1 MAINPP
7 TLQDVKEI
15 ATECGISIDDTLG
28 QGYLAFISG
37 VFGQLNQLPDA
48 PEGLPPV
55 KYPRTGGWV
64 PPRAENP
71 LNAWYVRCD
80 IEGAPRGKLKGRT
93 VAVKDNILVAGV
105 PLMNGTALLEGYVPE
120 VDATVVTRLL
130 DAGARIAGKA
140 QCEDFCMSGG
150 SHTSANGPV
159 HNPHRMGYSAGGS
172 SSGSAAL
179 VGAGAVDLALGC
191 DQGGSIRMPS
201 ALCGTYGMKPT
212 FGLVP
217 YTGILGWDS
226 TIDHVGPITAN
237 VRDNALMLEV
247 LAGEDG
253 CDYRQRAPKVRAYT
267 KGIEDGV
274 KGLRIGILKEG
285 FGVPGVSDDE
295 VDAKVR
301 KAAKRFAKLGATVEE
316 ASIPEHLS
324 HFVSYWPIF
333 LDGAITRCFFEEG
346 VTTGQK
352 TLYVTSASERLAGW
366 RARAD
371 EMAHTVKAIMILGR
385 YLKRKYGN
393 RLYAKA
399 SNHRFRLVE
408 AYDAALARFDLLVT
422 PTTPVKANPHPAP
435 DAPLAEYFGRA
446 FETTFNTPAANNTGH
461 PAMSIPCGMIDGL
474 PIGMMLVGRQYDEP
488 TIYRAAYAFEQSG
501 DWRKM

>member
-7 TLQDVKEI
+7 TPQDVKEI
-15 ATECGISIDDTLG
+15 AAECGISLNDTLSE
-28 QGYLAFISG
+28 GYLAFMSSI
-37 VFGQLNQLPDA
+37 FGQLNELLDA
-48 PEGLPPV
+48 PEVLPPV
-55 KYPRTGGWV
+55 KYPRAGGWV
-64 PPRAENP
+64 PPREENQ
-71 LNAWYVRCD
+71 LNAWYVRCS
-80 IEGAPRGKLKGRT
+80 IKGAARGKLKGRT
-93 VAVKDNILVAGV
+93 VAVKDNIMVAGV
-105 PLMNGTALLEGYVPE
+105 PMMNGTALLEGYVPE
-120 VDATVVTRLL
+120 IDATVVTRLL
-130 DAGARIAGKA
+130 DAGAEILGKA

-179 VGAGAVDLALGC
+179 VGAGEVDLALGC

-201 ALCGTYGMKPT
+201 SLCGTYGMKPT

-217 YTGILGWDS
+217 YTGILGWDT
-226 TIDHVGPITAN
+226 TIDHVGPITAS

-247 LAGEDG
+247 LAGDDG
-253 CDYRQRAPKVRAYT
+253 FDYRQHAPRMHAYT

-274 KGLRIGILKEG
+274 RGIRIGIVKEG
-285 FGVPGVSDDE
+285 FGVPGVSDAE

-301 KAAKRFAKLGATVEE
+301 DAAKRFAKLGATVEE
-316 ASIPEHLS
+316 TSIPQHLS

-371 EMAHTVKAIMILGR
+371 ELAHTVKAIMILGC
-385 YLKRKYGN
+385 YLRRKCGN

-399 SNHRFRLVE
+399 SNHRRRLRE
-408 AYDAALARFDLLVT
+408 AYDAALGQFDLLAM
-422 PTTPVKANPHPAP
+422 PTTPVKASPHPAP
-435 DAPLAEYFGRA
+435 DAPLEEYFGRA
-446 FETTFNTPAANNTGH
+446 FETTFNTPATNNTGH
-461 PAMSIPCGMIDGL
+461 PAMSIPCGTIDGL
-474 PIGMMLVGRQYDEP
+474 PVGLMLIGRHYDEP
-488 TIYRAAYAFEQSG
+488 TIYRAAYAFEKAV
-501 DWRKM
+501 DWRKT